1 MNIQLKPDARP
12 IKKRPYWLNP
22 RYKEKV
28 KQEIDRML

>member
-12 IKKRPYWLNP
+12 IKKRPYRLNP